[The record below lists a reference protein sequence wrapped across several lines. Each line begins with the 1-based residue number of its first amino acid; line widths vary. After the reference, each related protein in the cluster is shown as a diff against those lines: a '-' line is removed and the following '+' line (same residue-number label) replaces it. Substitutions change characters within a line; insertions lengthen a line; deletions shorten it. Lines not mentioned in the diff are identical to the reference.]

1 MDQQDSADA
10 VVSTIRQ
17 IIRSIDLQSKQLTK
31 KYGLTGPQLIVLKE
45 IYKSP
50 GKKLSEISRQ
60 VSLSQA
66 TVTSILDRLEQQG
79 FVERQRDITD
89 KRKVNV
95 LLNEKA
101 QNILKT
107 NPSLFQE
114 EFSNRFEQL
123 AEWEKSMILSSLQR
137 LSEMLNAENIQ
148 SPPILTSG
156 PLAASSQEVNRYLN
170 EEQSSSLKNGEI

>member
-1 MDQQDSADA
+1 MDQQDSADL
-10 VVSTIRQ
+10 VISTIRQ

-31 KYGLTGPQLIVLKE
+31 RYGLTGPQLIVLKE

-66 TVTSILDRLEQQG
+66 TVTSILDRLEQQE
-79 FVERQRDITD
+79 FVERQRDIKD

-101 QNILKT
+101 QKILET
-107 NPSLFQE
+107 NPSLFQQK
-114 EFSNRFEQL
+114 FSNRFEQL
-123 AEWEKSMILSSLQR
+123 AEWEKSMILTSLQR
-137 LSEMLNAENIQ
+137 LAVMLNAENIE
-148 SPPILTSG
+148 SPPVLTSG
-156 PLAASSQEVNRYLN
+156 PLAATSQDVERYLS
-170 EEQSSSLKNGEI
+170 EEKNQS